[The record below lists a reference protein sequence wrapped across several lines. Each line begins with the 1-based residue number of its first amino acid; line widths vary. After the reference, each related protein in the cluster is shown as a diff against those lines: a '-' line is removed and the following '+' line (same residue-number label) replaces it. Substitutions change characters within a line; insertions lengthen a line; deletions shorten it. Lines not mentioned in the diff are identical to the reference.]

1 MTSEH
6 TAAACFVLILS
17 IIWVYIHLLYCQ
29 SILFRIKAMP
39 HHSNQRLGTKPGLDR
54 TDGIGLAIRFKF
66 PPIQSDTTNPIWL

>member
-6 TAAACFVLILS
+6 TAAACFVLI
-17 IIWVYIHLLYCQ
+17 IVDYMGIHLLYCQ

-39 HHSNQRLGTKPGLDR
+39 HHSNQRLCTKPGLDR
-54 TDGIGLAIRFKF
+54 ADGIGLAIRFKF